1 MRAVARLWRRL
12 IALFRLRRGTPW
24 VVTRAHLEL
33 IDKARRAG
41 IFKRDD

>member
-12 IALFRLRRGTPW
+12 TALFRLRRRSRW